1 MEDEVSAAPGWE
13 WITVG
18 VEVDEGGDPND
29 PSGPDVVVPSRLR
42 VIRSQDG
49 RPVMRVDVAVV
60 RTADGGWVR
69 GVTGV
74 EIFGDVDNFVG
85 SRLLRALGVDD
96 DLDGFV
102 SGQMRVRVPGEEEGE
117 TLRARLEASMRNTTF
132 EPVDPSTVRF
142 ISRRIAPAV
151 ATVARRD
158 RRKALDDDVERAAA
172 LYSAYMRRHERGE
185 FSGKAKPVKH
195 VADAM
200 RLAERTAG
208 RRIEEARSRGLLP
221 ATSPGKVKA

>member
-13 WITVG
+13 WVAVG
-18 VEVDEGGDPND
+18 VEVVDGSDPDD
-29 PSGPDVVVPSRLR
+29 PGGPDVVVPSRLR
-42 VIRSQDG
+42 VIRSLDG

-60 RTADGGWVR
+60 RTEDGGWVR

-102 SGQMRVRVPGEEEGE
+102 SDAMRARVPGEFVGK
-117 TLRARLEASMRNTTF
+117 TLRAQLEASIENTTYM
-132 EPVDPSTVRF
+132 PVDPATVRF
-142 ISRRIAPAV
+142 VSRKIAPAV

-158 RRKALDDDVERAAA
+158 RRKALDGDVERAAV
-172 LYSAYMRRHERGE
+172 LYSAYMRRYERGE

-200 RLAERTAG
+200 GLAERTAA
-208 RRIEEARSRGLLP
+208 RRIEEARARGLLP
-221 ATSPGKVKA
+221 ATSPGKVQA